1 MNKQRLKNVW
11 ATVKIAFPGYAI
23 VLLCLVTF
31 MIFGNVLV
39 ALTRLWAG

>member
-1 MNKQRLKNVW
+1 MIKQRLKNVW
-11 ATVKIAFPGYAI
+11 ATVKIALPCYAI

-39 ALTRLWAG
+39 TVTRLWAG